1 MKTMEKISVIVP
13 VYNAEKYLHRCVDS
27 ILNQTY
33 LNLEIIL
40 VDDGSPDNCPQ
51 ICEDYL
57 KRDNR
62 IKVFHQE
69 NKGASGARNNGLRN
83 ATGEYIAFVDSDDWL
98 DLEMY
103 SEMMKLM
110 GSHEQQV
117 VECNLVNRF
126 EDTDEKPEH
135 KRKVVVQDS
144 LTAMTRV
151 IANQHFSACTRLYGK
166 DVIGDLRFKEGV
178 MAEDVYFAV
187 TLIDKIDSLV
197 FMSDPFYNYFNVG
210 DSVTRGP
217 YKLKSLDSLAAA
229 RYVDEKINN
238 NPRYASLKSIT
249 KRFVTEM
256 LLMNYKGIN
265 HNHSVDPKQVHRKQI
280 KNDFGIYVDSE
291 NSSPSL
297 LIAKYTP
304 VKWYNAMVR
313 FNRWLKGGGTN

>member
-1 MKTMEKISVIVP
+1 MKTKEIISVIVP
-13 VYNAEKYLHRCVDS
+13 VYNAEKYLNRCVDS

-33 LNLEIIL
+33 PHLEVIL

-51 ICEDYL
+51 ICDDYL
-57 KRDNR
+57 KRDAR

-83 ATGEYIAFVDSDDWL
+83 ATGDYIAFVDSDDWI
-98 DLEMY
+98 DVEMY

-110 GSHEQQV
+110 ASHEQQV

-126 EDTDEKPEH
+126 EDTEPKPEH
-135 KRKVVVQDS
+135 KREVVIQDS

-151 IANQHFSACTRLYGK
+151 IANQDFSACTRLYSRE
-166 DVIGDLRFKEGV
+166 VIGDQRFKEGV

-217 YKLKSLDSLAAA
+217 YKLKSLDSLTAA
-229 RYVDEKINN
+229 RYVDEKINSDSK
-238 NPRYASLKSIT
+238 YTSLKSIT

-265 HNHSVDPKQVHRKQI
+265 HNHKVDPQQHHRKQI
-280 KNDFGIYVDSE
+280 KKDFGIYVDSE

-297 LIAKYTP
+297 LIAKYAP

-313 FNRWLKGGGTN
+313 LNRWLKGGSTN